1 MSEQHKQI
9 ISTLDTLKEKVNALE
24 EQSNISREFVVLNDF
39 PELIEKYC
47 TSNGIRKSDICELAG
62 ISSTTL
68 TQALKNPLKSTMST
82 ITSLSGVI
90 GYQVLIGRS

>member
-1 MSEQHKQI
+1 MSEEHKRVI
-9 ISTLDTLKEKVNALE
+9 EGLDVLKEKVKALE
-24 EQSNISREFVVLNDF
+24 AQSNTSKEFVVLNDF
-39 PELIEKYC
+39 PDLIEKYC
-47 TSNGIRKSDICELAG
+47 ISNGIKKSDICELAG

-82 ITSLSGVI
+82 ITSLANVI